1 MDLQGQLG
9 DGKLCGL
16 VNVQQDIECI
26 TEELTSVYERFKSAP
41 PLSIKG
47 EWHFAI

>member
-9 DGKLCGL
+9 DGKLYRL
-16 VNVQQDIECI
+16 VNVQQDIEYI
-26 TEELTSVYERFKSAP
+26 TKELTSVYKRFKSAP

-47 EWHFAI
+47 EWHFTI